1 MADAASSARGAQ
13 ELEAIPDVPDPYSA
27 LAELSER
34 QLELAR
40 DGRVQELGALAEDW
54 DRLTAGLPA
63 EPPAAARGALERAMA
78 LHMST
83 GEVLLELRRTTLDA
97 LRTSARASRTAQ
109 GYAQVAQTSVHRVDR
124 NA

>member
-1 MADAASSARGAQ
+1 MADAAA
-13 ELEAIPDVPDPYSA
+13 DPYSA

-40 DGRVQELGALAEDW
+40 AGKMQELGELAENW

-63 EPPAAARGALERAMA
+63 EPPAAARAALERSMA
-78 LHMST
+78 LHMRT

-97 LRTSARASRTAQ
+97 LRTSAQASRTAN

-124 NA
+124 SA